1 MQDCN
6 SKGLYVQGVYDFEFY
21 SIGTDELIFQS
32 RYITES
38 NITTS
43 TNLNAIKGGIGN
55 ATLIQIPSDAE
66 LKVQMTAQNFTLE
79 GLGLNTGA
87 TIMPNGVY
95 RVSDEVTLGANG
107 IGTVKANPVAA
118 LGSRTEEVVGY
129 VNCSTKVVINPET
142 KEFTVPEGKE
152 GDKVCISY
160 YTMSSNAEMFVI
172 GSNFS
177 PKVGRAVLRTP
188 IYSADGTYDSTAGI
202 KVGELQIVIPRAQL
216 DGNLNL
222 DLSQTSNA
230 TTVLNMT
237 ALVDWSVQAGTCP
250 SDNGTLGYIVQV
262 LYTESVWDN
271 IDELVV
277 MDCGVT
283 VEEGATARLIVK
295 GYNATT
301 EEFVTVPYE
310 DLTFTAAEEATAKV
324 DAKGVVTGVAAGET
338 TVEVAYKVG
347 EEVKLVKTAAI
358 EVTAKA

>member
-1 MQDCN
+1 MDCN

-21 SIGTDELIFQS
+21 SIGTDELLFQS

-79 GLGLNTGA
+79 GIGLNTGA
-87 TIMPNGVY
+87 TIMPNGIY
-95 RVSDEVTLGANG
+95 RISDEITLEAGG
-107 IGTVKANPVAA
+107 KGTVKSTPVAS
-118 LGSRTEEVVGY
+118 LGSRTEDIVGY
-129 VNCSTKVVINPET
+129 VNCSTKVEIDPET

-222 DLSQTSNA
+222 DLSQTANA

-237 ALVDWSVQAGTCP
+237 ALVDWSVQTGGCP

-262 LYTESVWDN
+262 LYTESIWDRV
-271 IDELVV
+271 DELVV
-277 MDCGVT
+277 VDCGAT
-283 VEEGATARLIVK
+283 VEVGATERLIIK
-295 GYNATT
+295 GYDATT
-301 EEFVTVPYE
+301 DEMLNVSYE
-310 DLTFTAAEEATAKV
+310 DLTFTSADTAIV
-324 DAKGVVTGVAAGET
+324 TVNEKGIVTGVAEGNT
-338 TVEVAYKVG
+338 DVTVEYKVND
-347 EEVKLVKTAAI
+347 EVKLTKTAKI
-358 EVTAKA
+358 EVIAKA